1 LLYRSSK
8 YYGDGDP
15 ELRERISSA
24 NAKRNEIFEQLYDM
38 SENKQEL
45 LDAMWRIV
53 NGPLSDKKR
62 PWYFEAAMLV
72 ENNIKLRKEWWG
84 VAIFEAQSWE
94 PQMPQELTIDEQ
106 LILAKKI
113 EKALKDRT
121 EQIQAA
127 LQQSQNELEAATAKR
142 EAIEAK
148 LKDAGK

>member
-1 LLYRSSK
+1 MPLNHDALHHRLHLYQLCSELLQLLYRSSK

-72 ENNIKLRKEWWG
+72 ENNIKLRKE
-84 VAIFEAQSWE
+84 
-94 PQMPQELTIDEQ
+94 
-106 LILAKKI
+106 
-113 EKALKDRT
+113 
-121 EQIQAA
+121 
-127 LQQSQNELEAATAKR
+127 
-142 EAIEAK
+142 
-148 LKDAGK
+148 